1 MSLQFTLDRAFVK
14 QENILMKQLPFPRQS
29 MNADKTENKNSQ
41 ITHYVSAQLDINGHA
56 EM

>member
-1 MSLQFTLDRAFVK
+1 
-14 QENILMKQLPFPRQS
+14 

-56 EM
+56 EMWPFLVLNLSCDVFIGFDWILDHNPKIY